1 MCLRGSSTPPL
12 FLKNRSSCSN
22 YRVGGLRLSVQT
34 LCAHVCMCLNMAN
47 MCVCECLLNQ
57 NLQSWIYSGTFP
69 GALRARNQK
78 FPLIVVYS
86 YAWIY
91 TTSFARKYQASLLT
105 KKNKKKKLSST
116 PHDAQHGEKKSYHVC
131 SALICLY
138 LTLWKHR
145 ERLANELIRESFST
159 WKFVTRHLGNG
170 VCRSFLTWIY
180 LKKYK

>member
-57 NLQSWIYSGTFP
+57 NLQRWIYSGTFP

-91 TTSFARKYQASLLT
+91 TTSFARKYRASLLT
-105 KKNKKKKLSST
+105 KKKQKKNNFPALRMMRNTGRKKVTMCALLSFACISHFESIGSVWLMSSLESLSAPENLLLDIWETGCAGLFLHEST
-116 PHDAQHGEKKSYHVC
+116 
-131 SALICLY
+131 
-138 LTLWKHR
+138 
-145 ERLANELIRESFST
+145 
-159 WKFVTRHLGNG
+159 
-170 VCRSFLTWIY
+170 
-180 LKKYK
+180 

>member
-1 MCLRGSSTPPL
+1 MHFSTLTLILCLCKWGISSLLHSPRCEKTTWRDVSQRL
-12 FLKNRSSCSN
+12 LHSTSVVKNRSSCSN

-91 TTSFARKYQASLLT
+91 TTSFARKYRASLLT
-105 KKNKKKKLSST
+105 KKKQKKKT
-116 PHDAQHGEKKSYHVC
+116 FQHSAWCATRGEKKLPCVLC
-131 SALICLY
+131 SHLLVSH
-138 LTLWKHR
+138 TLK
-145 ERLANELIRESFST
+145 ASGAS
-159 WKFVTRHLGNG
+159 G
-170 VCRSFLTWIY
+170 
-180 LKKYK
+180 

>member
-1 MCLRGSSTPPL
+1 MRHFTSSSNSLHFTRLGVKKQLGEMCLRGSSTPPL

-22 YRVGGLRLSVQT
+22 YRVGGLSLSVQT

-91 TTSFARKYQASLLT
+91 TTSFARKYRASLLT
-105 KKNKKKKLSST
+105 KKKQKKKT
-116 PHDAQHGEKKSYHVC
+116 FQHSAWCATRGEKKLPCVLC
-131 SALICLY
+131 SHLLVSH
-138 LTLWKHR
+138 TLK
-145 ERLANELIRESFST
+145 ASGAS
-159 WKFVTRHLGNG
+159 G
-170 VCRSFLTWIY
+170 
-180 LKKYK
+180 